1 MKIAK
6 NKLKMT
12 MTPEVARFV
21 KAFKRLG
28 GQEDIQF
35 SENIKA
41 EVAIKDGDHITL
53 TFGEP
58 DSTVNNT
65 LIGLCVDSCVLDCLN
80 SDSEEVYDD
89 YRTHLE
95 KVWCEDDIL
104 ALIVFLTGK
113 VPTQKT
119 RINVSGLL
127 KFRKSAI
134 NIAEAINN
142 VPKCWIV

>member
-1 MKIAK
+1 MRIAE

-12 MTPEVARFV
+12 MTPEVTRFF
-21 KAFKRLG
+21 KTFKRLG
-28 GQEDIQF
+28 GREDIQF

-41 EVAIKDGDHITL
+41 KVVIKDGNHITL
-53 TFGEP
+53 TFGDS

-65 LIGLCVDSCVLDCLN
+65 LIDLCIDSCVLDCLN
-80 SDSEEVYDD
+80 SDSEDIQGD
-89 YRTHLE
+89 YRNHLE
-95 KVWCEDDIL
+95 KVYCEDDIL

>member
-1 MKIAK
+1 MRIAENELK
-6 NKLKMT
+6 NT

-21 KAFKRLG
+21 KTFKRFG

-41 EVAIKDGDHITL
+41 KVAIKDGDHITL

-65 LIGLCVDSCVLDCLN
+65 LIDLCIDSCILDCLN
-80 SDSEEVYDD
+80 SDSEDIQDD
-89 YRTHLE
+89 YHNHLE

-142 VPKCWIV
+142 VPKCWIE